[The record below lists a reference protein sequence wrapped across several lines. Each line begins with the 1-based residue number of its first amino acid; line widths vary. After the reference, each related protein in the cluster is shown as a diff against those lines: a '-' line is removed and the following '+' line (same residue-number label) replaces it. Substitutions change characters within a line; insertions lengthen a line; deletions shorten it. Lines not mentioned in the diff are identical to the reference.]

1 MRKLLL
7 LLNKMF
13 PNQKYLENIEIGK
26 VSVDSRNI
34 KKNDIFIGIRGGN
47 EYIQD
52 VLKKGAC
59 LAFYDDKNII
69 VEDKRAIYVKN
80 SVLFLQ
86 ELARKY
92 RKSLDLTV
100 IGITGSEG
108 KTSTK
113 DILYSILIQ
122 KYKGKKTQGNYNNH
136 IGLPLTL
143 LGLKEEDRFVSLEM
157 GMSNLGEI
165 RLLGEIANPD
175 YAIITN
181 IGDSHLE
188 FLENRDNVFKAKTEI
203 FEFVSSEFRIVYGDD
218 PYLKKI
224 KAIKVGKN
232 RENSYSI
239 NDFFQDER
247 GAKFELSFFNEKMK
261 MKTNLYGEYNAIN
274 IALASVVAL
283 KMGLSKNEILYA
295 CKNLKLTGMRF
306 ERIEKDNKIFI
317 NDAYNASPVAMKVS
331 LETFNEIFKH
341 NYKVVI
347 LGDMLELGKQSK
359 KLHEE
364 LSGTIEKLNLN
375 EVYLIGKE
383 MQNLFLKLNYKNCFY
398 FESIEEIRTKIKKI
412 EKGAVIFLKAS
423 NGVCLNKILN

>member
-1 MRKLLL
+1 MCKLLL

-26 VSVDSRNI
+26 VSIDSRNI

-69 VEDKRAIYVKN
+69 IEDKRAIYVKN
-80 SVLFLQ
+80 SILFLQ
-86 ELARKY
+86 ELAKKY
-92 RKSLDLTV
+92 RKSLELTV

-113 DILYSILIQ
+113 DILYSILTQ
-122 KYKGKKTQGNYNNH
+122 KYEGKKTQGNYNNH

-143 LGLKEEDRFVSLEM
+143 LGLKEEDKFVSLEM

-203 FEFVSSEFRIVYGDD
+203 FEFVNSEFRIVYGDD

-232 RENSYSI
+232 RKNNYSI
-239 NDFFQDER
+239 NDFFQDEK
-247 GAKFELSFFNEKMK
+247 GAKFELSFFNEKME
-261 MKTNLYGEYNAIN
+261 METNLYGEYNAIN

-331 LETFNEIFKH
+331 LETFNEIFKY

-359 KLHEE
+359 KFHEE
-364 LSGTIEKLNLN
+364 LSGIIEKLNLN

-383 MQNLFLKLNYKNCFY
+383 MRHLFLKLNHKNCFY
-398 FESIEEIRTKIKKI
+398 FERIEEIRTKIKNI
-412 EKGAVIFLKAS
+412 EKEAVIFLKAS
-423 NGVCLNKILN
+423 NGVCLNKILD